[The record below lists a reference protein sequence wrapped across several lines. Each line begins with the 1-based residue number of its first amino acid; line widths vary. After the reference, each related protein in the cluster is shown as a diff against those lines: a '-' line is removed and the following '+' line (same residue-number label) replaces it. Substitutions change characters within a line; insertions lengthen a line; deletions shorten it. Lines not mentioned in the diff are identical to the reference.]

1 MVRSGDEAISSAG
14 IGEEG
19 GWAEVV
25 EGECAGSTA
34 NRAMFIKT
42 EFNSPDEAFF
52 TVLY

>member
-14 IGEEG
+14 VGEEG

-25 EGECAGSTA
+25 EGECADSIA
-34 NRAMFIKT
+34 NRAMFIKM
-42 EFNSPDEAFF
+42 EFSSPDEAFF